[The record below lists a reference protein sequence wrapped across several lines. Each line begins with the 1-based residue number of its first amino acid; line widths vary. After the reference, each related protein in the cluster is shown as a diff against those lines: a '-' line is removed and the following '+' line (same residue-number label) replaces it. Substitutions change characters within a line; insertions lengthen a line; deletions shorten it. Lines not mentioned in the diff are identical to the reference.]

1 MKSKAKWGLTLSLI
15 FLLSILAGWRY
26 RVVNRGYLPQN
37 VKEVVVKR
45 NQTVKDPDVHFKILR
60 TQTKLTNDEALM
72 NVTMSIDQVGPSNY
86 GFKTNN
92 PNFDDNMWFNIPYGY
107 YSMTKGPTTTT
118 GKALSMNDMSQK
130 GRRVIVMSFRTP
142 RDNYASRNATPRFSF
157 LVPHGKQYMKYS
169 YLLDF

>member
-1 MKSKAKWGLTLSLI
+1 MKSETKRALTLGLI
-15 FLLSILAGWRY
+15 LLLSILAGWRY

-37 VKEVVVKR
+37 VKEIIVKR
-45 NQTVKDPDVHFKILR
+45 NQTVKAPDVRFKILGAK
-60 TQTKLTNDEALM
+60 TKLTSDEALM
-72 NVTMSIDQVGPSNY
+72 DVTMSINQVGPSNY

-118 GKALSMNDMSQK
+118 GKALPMSDMSQK
-130 GRRVIVMSFRTP
+130 GWRVIVMSFRTP

-157 LVPHGKQYMKYS
+157 LVPHGKQYVKYS